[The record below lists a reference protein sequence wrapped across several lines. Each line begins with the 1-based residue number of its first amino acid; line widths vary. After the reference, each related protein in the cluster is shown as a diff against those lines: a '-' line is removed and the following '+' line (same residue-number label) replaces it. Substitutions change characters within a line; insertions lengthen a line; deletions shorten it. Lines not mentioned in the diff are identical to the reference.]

1 MDGEALI
8 GISRFL
14 STFRYLKGSRIIMK
28 DLDSL
33 KVKVSRI
40 MTKNLIT
47 VAVGSTVDEA
57 VRKMIEYDVE
67 CLPVVDSKGVLH
79 GLLTFRDIITKAVYS
94 QADVRKL
101 KVEDI
106 MAKDLVTC
114 KPSDTVL
121 DVVKTMKNKH
131 LRRIP
136 VVNAKNK
143 LVGLIT
149 DFDLALFGWD
159 FK

>member
-1 MDGEALI
+1 M
-8 GISRFL
+8 L
-14 STFRYLKGSRIIMK
+14 SGNVRITMK
-28 DLDSL
+28 KLTTAD
-33 KVKVSRI
+33 VKVSRI

-47 VAVGSTVDEA
+47 VPLGTMVEEA
-57 VRKMIEYDVE
+57 VRKMVDFDVE
-67 CLPVVDSKGVLH
+67 CIPVVDSKGILH
-79 GLLTFRDIITKAVYS
+79 GLLTFRDIVTKVIYS
-94 QADVRKL
+94 QTDVKGL

-114 KPSDTVL
+114 NLNCTVL
-121 DVVKTMKNKH
+121 DVVKLMKNKN

-136 VVNAKNK
+136 VVDAENK
-143 LVGLIT
+143 LMGLVT

>member
-1 MDGEALI
+1 
-8 GISRFL
+8 
-14 STFRYLKGSRIIMK
+14 MK
-28 DLDSL
+28 DLETL
-33 KVKVSRI
+33 KMKVSRI
-40 MTKNLIT
+40 MTRNLIT
-47 VAVGSTVDEA
+47 VSIGSTVEEA
-57 VRKMIEYDVE
+57 VKKMIECDVE
-67 CLPVVDSKGVLH
+67 CLPVVDSKGVLR

-106 MAKDLVTC
+106 MTKDLVTC
-114 KPSDTVL
+114 KPNDTIL
-121 DVVKTMKNKH
+121 DVVKTMKNRH

>member
-1 MDGEALI
+1 
-8 GISRFL
+8 
-14 STFRYLKGSRIIMK
+14 MK
-28 DLDSL
+28 KLTMAD
-33 KVKVSRI
+33 VKVGKV

-47 VAVGSTVDEA
+47 VFLGTMVEEA
-57 VRKMIEYDVE
+57 VKKMVDLDVE
-67 CLPVVDSKGVLH
+67 CLPVVDSEGVLR
-79 GLLTFRDIITKAVYS
+79 GLLTFRDIVTKVIYS
-94 QADVRKL
+94 QVDVRKL

-106 MAKDLVTC
+106 MTKDLVTC
-114 KPSDTVL
+114 DLSCTVL
-121 DVVKTMKNKH
+121 DVVKLMKNKH

-143 LVGLIT
+143 LRGLVT

>member
-1 MDGEALI
+1 
-8 GISRFL
+8 
-14 STFRYLKGSRIIMK
+14 MK
-28 DLDSL
+28 KLTMAD
-33 KVKVSRI
+33 VKVSRV

-47 VAVGSTVDEA
+47 VFLGSKVEEA
-57 VRKMIEYDVE
+57 VKKMVDLDVE
-67 CLPVVDSKGVLH
+67 CLPVVDSEGVLH
-79 GLLTFRDIITKAVYS
+79 GLLTFRDIVTKVIYS

-106 MAKDLVTC
+106 MTKDLVTC
-114 KPSDTVL
+114 DLSCTVL
-121 DVVKTMKNKH
+121 DVVKLMKNKH

-143 LVGLIT
+143 LWGLVT

>member
-1 MDGEALI
+1 
-8 GISRFL
+8 
-14 STFRYLKGSRIIMK
+14 MK
-28 DLDSL
+28 DLAAL
-33 KVKVSRI
+33 KVKVSKI
-40 MTKNLIT
+40 MTRNLIT
-47 VAVGSTVDEA
+47 VSVGSTVEEA
-57 VRKMIEYDVE
+57 VKRMIECDVE
-67 CLPVVDSKGVLH
+67 CLPIIDSKGILQ

-106 MAKDLVTC
+106 MTRDLVTC
-114 KPSDTVL
+114 KPNNTVL
-121 DVVKTMKNKH
+121 DVVKTMNNRH

-159 FK
+159 FKQS